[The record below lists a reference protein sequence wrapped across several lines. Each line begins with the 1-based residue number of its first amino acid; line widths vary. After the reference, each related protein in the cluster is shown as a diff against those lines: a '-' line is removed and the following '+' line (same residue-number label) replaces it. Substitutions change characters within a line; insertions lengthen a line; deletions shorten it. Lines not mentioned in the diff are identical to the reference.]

1 MREQTRRYVE
11 NKYTL
16 SVSELKSWFAYR
28 MPYQVPPVSVSSS
41 YGGRVYRLSFVSLSY
56 DGELSLSCRVQSV
69 GESGKTESN
78 FSIEIERKACNYGGE
93 RFYFH
98 CPRCGRRCTKL
109 YLCDGLFECR
119 KCGGLHYEV
128 ESLDKAERLRK
139 RVGKIRKRLGWA
151 RMGFPELADILAKP
165 KWMHYDTF
173 KRLCDRHDADVGTM
187 IALYRAQVA
196 RTFGAF

>member
-56 DGELSLSCRVQSV
+56 DGERSLSCRVQSV

-109 YLCDGLFECR
+109 YLCDGLFVCR

>member
-56 DGELSLSCRVQSV
+56 DGERSLSCRVQSV

-78 FSIEIERKACNYGGE
+78 FQSRLSARRVTTAESVSISIARAVAADAQNYIFVTGCLSAVNAAACITKSKASI
-93 RFYFH
+93 R
-98 CPRCGRRCTKL
+98 PRGC
-109 YLCDGLFECR
+109 
-119 KCGGLHYEV
+119 
-128 ESLDKAERLRK
+128 ESVL
-139 RVGKIRKRLGWA
+139 A
-151 RMGFPELADILAKP
+151 RSESA
-165 KWMHYDTF
+165 
-173 KRLCDRHDADVGTM
+173 
-187 IALYRAQVA
+187 
-196 RTFGAF
+196 

>member
-11 NKYTL
+11 NKYML

-56 DGELSLSCRVQSV
+56 DGERSLSCRVQSV

-78 FSIEIERKACNYGGE
+78 FSIEIERKVCNYGGE

-109 YLCDGLFECR
+109 YLCDGRFECR
-119 KCGGLHYEV
+119 QCGGLHYEV
-128 ESLDKAERLRK
+128 ESLDKVERLRK

>member
-56 DGELSLSCRVQSV
+56 DGERSLSCRVQSV

-98 CPRCGRRCTKL
+98 CPRCGRRCIKL

>member
-56 DGELSLSCRVQSV
+56 DGERSLSCRVQSV

-109 YLCDGLFECR
+109 YLCGGLFECR
-119 KCGGLHYEV
+119 QCGGLHYEV

>member
-56 DGELSLSCRVQSV
+56 DGERSLSCRVQSV

-93 RFYFH
+93 RLYFH

-173 KRLCDRHDADVGTM
+173 MRLCDRHDADVGTM

>member
-16 SVSELKSWFAYR
+16 SVSELKSWFAYQ

-56 DGELSLSCRVQSV
+56 DGERSLSCRVQSV

>member
-56 DGELSLSCRVQSV
+56 DGERSLSCRVQSV

-139 RVGKIRKRLGWA
+139 RVGKIRMRLGWA

>member
-56 DGELSLSCRVQSV
+56 DGVRSLSCRVQSV

>member
-56 DGELSLSCRVQSV
+56 DGERSLSCRVQSV

-165 KWMHYDTF
+165 NGCTTTRSSVFVTGMTPMWE
-173 KRLCDRHDADVGTM
+173 R
-187 IALYRAQVA
+187 
-196 RTFGAF
+196 